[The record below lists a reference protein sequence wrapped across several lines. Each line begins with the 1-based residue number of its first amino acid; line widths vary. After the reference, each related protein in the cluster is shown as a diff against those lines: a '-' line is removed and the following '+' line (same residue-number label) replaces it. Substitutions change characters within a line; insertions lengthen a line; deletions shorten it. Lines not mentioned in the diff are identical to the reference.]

1 MGQTELLTVERD
13 HFSDLLFAGDGPTGL
28 IEQIATIT
36 DLYTKVRSKIKHS
49 FYII

>member
-1 MGQTELLTVERD
+1 MGQTELLTLERD
-13 HFSDLLFAGDGPTGL
+13 HFSDLLFTFDGPL

-36 DLYTKVRSKIKHS
+36 ELYTKVRSKIKHS